1 MIEFFGQILSW
12 FSSLFDHSLIELIG
26 EYGSYFYIITFV
38 WTFLEGETFVIF
50 AGYAAHQGLLDY
62 WVLVAAAW
70 SGSFAGDQLWF
81 YLGRRYGQRIL
92 ARFPKMQG
100 GVETALFLARKY
112 NTVFILSFRFIYGI
126 RNVSSFALGMSG
138 LSWPRYLVLN
148 FIAAGIWA
156 NSFAGA
162 GYLFGELSEAVLG
175 DMAKRFGLAMLVVF
189 LVVAWLAVR
198 MHKRQKAKAEAEGA
212 AK

>member
-1 MIEFFGQILSW
+1 MIESVQNIIAGFAGQLDQG
-12 FSSLFDHSLIELIG
+12 LLALIA
-26 EYGSYFYIITFV
+26 EYGPLFYPVTFI

-50 AGYAAHQGLLDY
+50 AGYAAHLGYLNFKLL
-62 WVLVAAAW
+62 LLAAW
-70 SGSFAGDQLWF
+70 FGSFAGDQLWF

-92 ARFPKMQG
+92 RRFPRMQS
-100 GVETALFLARKY
+100 GVETALLLARKY

-138 LSWPRYLVLN
+138 LSWPRYLILN

-156 NSFAGA
+156 AAFAGA

-175 DMAKRFGLAMLVVF
+175 RVAKKFGLAMLAIFLIGVWIVVR
-189 LVVAWLAVR
+189 V
-198 MHKRQKAKAEAEGA
+198 HNQQKKRKANEIG
-212 AK
+212 